1 METPKRTIEPG
12 TPQPNEKYKI
22 DIMPRG
28 PYLVY
33 GNPPLQQKILTPNKE
48 QIPWTYTDGK
58 TYPTNHEPTALCRC
72 GHSQNHPYC
81 DGSHAHAEWDSTLT
95 ADNTPLLENAESYD
109 GPIVRLEDNLKY
121 CVHARICMAK
131 KSVWKLTFRSNDPKA
146 RHAAIHEST
155 LCPSG
160 RLKLWDKQKE
170 AFIEPPFRPA
180 LGLIED
186 SQEKCSG
193 PLWVQGG
200 IPINGPEGILYEQ
213 RNRVT
218 LCRCGSSLNKPFCD
232 GSHLKTGFNDRLPLK
247 KMGVEES
254 PS

>member
-1 METPKRTIEPG
+1 MTKIQLKKRYGNTQTHHEPG

-131 KSVWKLTFRSNDPKA
+131 N
-146 RHAAIHEST
+146 
-155 LCPSG
+155 
-160 RLKLWDKQKE
+160 
-170 AFIEPPFRPA
+170 PF
-180 LGLIED
+180 G
-186 SQEKCSG
+186 
-193 PLWVQGG
+193 
-200 IPINGPEGILYEQ
+200 N
-213 RNRVT
+213 
-218 LCRCGSSLNKPFCD
+218 
-232 GSHLKTGFNDRLPLK
+232 
-247 KMGVEES
+247 S
-254 PS
+254 PSAPMTQKHGMLPSTKAPSAPPED